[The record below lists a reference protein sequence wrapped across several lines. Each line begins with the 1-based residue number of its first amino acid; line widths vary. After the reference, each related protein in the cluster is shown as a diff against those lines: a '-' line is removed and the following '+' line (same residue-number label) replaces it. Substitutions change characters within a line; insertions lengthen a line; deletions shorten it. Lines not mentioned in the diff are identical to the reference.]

1 MNINAMGLQRITV
14 SPHMT
19 SYRSG
24 LPINDVPEEEMT
36 DAEHYP
42 LLKKY
47 QTWISMLNW
56 LGISTHPDMA
66 PVVSLLYS
74 YLSKPSSGH
83 LDAAKYTR

>member
-47 QTWISMLNW
+47 QTWINYLENYQLN
-56 LGISTHPDMA
+56 LFNHM
-66 PVVSLLYS
+66 S
-74 YLSKPSSGH
+74 YTQSIIL
-83 LDAAKYTR
+83 